1 MRLTAKT
8 YTDAMNL
15 PLFGE
20 LEKLTPALPSLI
32 ASLNC
37 EKTGLKSGISDQTAL
52 QKKITEGVLTD
63 DGRTVLTELVPS
75 LKNFEVAERGG
86 FEPHIFP
93 PIIRE
98 IRTTTHK

>member
-37 EKTGLKSGISDQTAL
+37 EKTGLEGDISDQSSS
-52 QKKITEGVLTD
+52 QKKIAKRVLND
-63 DGRTVLTELVPS
+63 SNREVLTELVPLLEIS
-75 LKNFEVAERGG
+75 KVAERG
-86 FEPHIFP
+86 
-93 PIIRE
+93 
-98 IRTTTHK
+98 